1 MMGMNAA
8 RLLSS
13 DPALSLVARF
23 TRMLLYCTGG
33 ENGIP
38 ERNAMQRLSLKSPK
52 PSGPSPPPTV
62 SMDRLPD
69 ELVLNICNYLS
80 PSELWFNARP
90 ISRQFYNCAEE
101 VLLQK
106 CFHEEQ
112 VHFSRC
118 CFWCSLGHSSLE
130 TVLRTIT
137 PLFSDKQKLR
147 IACISDQALL
157 AKLAFGGL
165 CNRIAR
171 FEQKINVSVGGGE
184 EVTITA
190 AEWLRYVGRLPRDIQ
205 VRRYGFLAFYFARV
219 GRKAVEWRVTE
230 PLLSITHVLGFVVVG
245 VVIAVTAVC
254 VLVVGGAIWEACR
267 LVKGLWD
274 ILDRLVEACI
284 PDGLTRD

>member
-1 MMGMNAA
+1 MGINAA
-8 RLLSS
+8 RFLSS
-13 DPALSLVARF
+13 DPTLSLAARF

-33 ENGIP
+33 ETGLSG
-38 ERNAMQRLSLKSPK
+38 RNATQRVSLRSSK
-52 PSGPSPPPTV
+52 PYRPSPPPTA
-62 SMDRLPD
+62 SMDSLPN
-69 ELVLNICNYLS
+69 ELVLNICSYLS
-80 PSELWFNARP
+80 PSELWFSARP
-90 ISRQFYNCAEE
+90 TSRQFYSCAKD
-101 VLLQK
+101 VLIQK

-118 CFWCSLGHSSLE
+118 CFWCSLGHSPLE

-147 IACISDQALL
+147 IAAISDQALL

-171 FEQKINVSVGGGE
+171 FEQKISVSVGGGE

-190 AEWLRYVGRLPRDIQ
+190 AEWLRYVERLPCDRQ

-219 GRKAVEWRVTE
+219 GKKAVEWRVTE
-230 PLLSITHVLGFVVVG
+230 PLWSVAHVLGFVVVG
-245 VVIAVTAVC
+245 IVIVATAVS

-267 LVKGLWD
+267 LAQGMWSF
-274 ILDRLVEACI
+274 LDRLAEACI
-284 PDGLTRD
+284 PDRLTRD